1 MLFTNQPGSGI
12 IHILLSEEDEMDPR
26 KHFSALNIIHRI
38 ISEKVQP
45 GDIDATAGRGNDTL
59 FLAEL
64 VGESGHVTAFDIQ
77 QDAVDSTRALLE
89 QHGMSD
95 RADVLLKSHSEM
107 DEVCEEGTVS
117 CITFNFG
124 WLPKGDH
131 NIFTN
136 KSTSIPAIEKG
147 MKLLKSGGIM
157 TLIIYYGRETGFE
170 ERDALL
176 EYLPTIDSNRYTVI
190 EMPFVNRPNCPPI
203 PIIIL
208 KDI

>member
-1 MLFTNQPGSGI
+1 
-12 IHILLSEEDEMDPR
+12 MDPR
-26 KHFSALNIIHRI
+26 KHFSALNIIHRLI
-38 ISEKVQP
+38 KEKVQP
-45 GDIDATAGRGNDTL
+45 GDICIDATAGRGNDTL
-59 FLAEL
+59 LLAKL

-77 QDAVDSTRALLE
+77 QDAVDSTKALLAAN
-89 QHGMSD
+89 GMTE
-95 RADVLLKSHSEM
+95 RTDVLLKSHSEM
-107 DEVCEEGTVS
+107 GELFEENTVS

-131 NIFTN
+131 NIFTS
-136 KSTSIPAIEKG
+136 KSTSIPAIEQG
-147 MKLLKSGGIM
+147 LKLLKSGGIM

-176 EYLPTIDSNRYTVI
+176 EYLPTIDSSRFTVI

-208 KDI
+208 KDL

>member
-1 MLFTNQPGSGI
+1 
-12 IHILLSEEDEMDPR
+12 MDPR

-38 ISEKVQP
+38 IKEKVQP
-45 GDIDATAGRGNDTL
+45 GDICIDATAGRGNDTL
-59 FLAEL
+59 FLAHL

-77 QDAVDSTRALLE
+77 QDAVDSTKALLAAN
-89 QHGMSD
+89 GMTE
-95 RADVLLKSHSEM
+95 RTDVLLKSHSEM
-107 DEVCEEGTVS
+107 AEMFEENSVS

-131 NIFTN
+131 NIFTS
-136 KSTSIPAIEKG
+136 KSTSIPAIEQG
-147 MKLLKSGGIM
+147 LKLLKSGGIM
-157 TLIIYYGRETGFE
+157 TLIIYYGRETGLE

-176 EYLPTIDSNRYTVI
+176 EYLPTIDSSRYTVI

-208 KDI
+208 KDL

>member
-1 MLFTNQPGSGI
+1 
-12 IHILLSEEDEMDPR
+12 MDPR

-38 ISEKVQP
+38 IEEKVQP
-45 GDIDATAGRGNDTL
+45 GDICIDATAGRGNDTL
-59 FLAEL
+59 FLAKL
-64 VGESGHVTAFDIQ
+64 VGVTGHVTAFDIQ

-89 QHGMSD
+89 ANGMSD

-176 EYLPTIDSNRYTVI
+176 EYLPTINSGRYTVI

-203 PIIIL
+203 PIVIL
-208 KDI
+208 KDM

>member
-1 MLFTNQPGSGI
+1 
-12 IHILLSEEDEMDPR
+12 MDPR

-38 ISEKVQP
+38 IKEKVQP
-45 GDIDATAGRGNDTL
+45 GDICIDATAGRGNDTL
-59 FLAEL
+59 LLAQL

-77 QDAVDSTRALLE
+77 QDAVDSTKALLAAN
-89 QHGMSD
+89 GMTE
-95 RADVLLKSHSEM
+95 RTDVLLKTHSEM
-107 DEVCEEGTVS
+107 GEMFEENTVS

-131 NIFTN
+131 NIFTS
-136 KSTSIPAIEKG
+136 KSTSIPAIEQG
-147 MKLLKSGGIM
+147 LKLLKSGGIM

-176 EYLPTIDSNRYTVI
+176 EYLPTIDSSRFTVI

-208 KDI
+208 KDL

>member
-1 MLFTNQPGSGI
+1 
-12 IHILLSEEDEMDPR
+12 MDPR
-26 KHFSALNIIHRI
+26 KHFSALNIIHKI
-38 ISEKVQP
+38 IAGKVQP
-45 GDIDATAGRGNDTL
+45 GDICIDATAGRGNDTL
-59 FLAEL
+59 FLAGL

-89 QHGMSD
+89 EHGMSD

-107 DEVCEEGTVS
+107 DEVCREGTVS

-136 KSTSIPAIEKG
+136 KSTSIPAIENG
-147 MKLLKSGGIM
+147 LKLLKSGGLM

-176 EYLPTIDSNRYTVI
+176 EYLPTIDNSKYTVI
-190 EMPFVNRPNCPPI
+190 EMPFVNRTNCPPI

-208 KDI
+208 KDM

>member
-1 MLFTNQPGSGI
+1 
-12 IHILLSEEDEMDPR
+12 MDPR
-26 KHFSALNIIHRI
+26 KHFSALNIIHKI
-38 ISEKVQP
+38 IQEHIKP
-45 GDIDATAGRGNDTL
+45 GDLCIDATAGRGNDTL
-59 FLAEL
+59 FLARL
-64 VGESGHVTAFDIQ
+64 TGETGRVIAFDIQ
-77 QDAVDSTRALLE
+77 QEAVDSTKKLLAE
-89 QHGMSD
+89 NGMSD
-95 RADVLLKSHSEM
+95 RTEVLLKSHSEM

-136 KSTSIPAIEKG
+136 VSTSIPAIEKG
-147 MKLLKSGGIM
+147 LKLLKSGGIM

-176 EYLPTIDSNRYTVI
+176 EYLPTIDSSRYTVI

-203 PIIIL
+203 PIVIL

>member
-1 MLFTNQPGSGI
+1 
-12 IHILLSEEDEMDPR
+12 MDPR

-38 ISEKVQP
+38 IKEKVQP
-45 GDIDATAGRGNDTL
+45 GDICIDATAGRGNDTL
-59 FLAEL
+59 LLAQL
-64 VGESGHVTAFDIQ
+64 VGESGYVTAFDIQ
-77 QDAVDSTRALLE
+77 QDAVDSTKALLAANNMTE
-89 QHGMSD
+89 
-95 RADVLLKSHSEM
+95 RTEVLLKSHSEM
-107 DEVCEEGTVS
+107 DEIFEPDSVS

-131 NIFTN
+131 NIFTS
-136 KSTSIPAIEKG
+136 KATSIPAIEKG
-147 MKLLKSGGIM
+147 LKLLKSGGLM

-208 KDI
+208 KDL

>member
-1 MLFTNQPGSGI
+1 
-12 IHILLSEEDEMDPR
+12 MDPR
-26 KHFSALNIIHRI
+26 KHFSALNIIHKI
-38 ISEKVQP
+38 IAGKVQP
-45 GDIDATAGRGNDTL
+45 GDICIDATAGRGNDTL
-59 FLAEL
+59 FLAGL

-89 QHGMSD
+89 EHGMSD

-107 DEVCEEGTVS
+107 DEVCSEGTVS

-147 MKLLKSGGIM
+147 LKLLKSGGLM

-176 EYLPTIDSNRYTVI
+176 EYLPTIDNSKYTVI
-190 EMPFVNRPNCPPI
+190 EMPFVNRTNCPPI

-208 KDI
+208 KDM